1 VGARKDDITGNQ
13 RAQIAMEMLASY
25 RPYGKVRQLAEKYTV
40 SRQTIYT
47 IAASG
52 KALLDEW
59 MAPGPHGARVGGNI
73 VRVDRERVERSTVIL
88 TRFGVSQRDIPLC
101 LAELLDTQLSSSW
114 VNGQLA
120 QREALASGV
129 NQQWQPNVA
138 ETLSGDEIYS
148 NGSPNLLVVGN
159 TSLYIYALT
168 RQPTCDG
175 DTWGCVLL
183 DSPPMAQFASD
194 GGLGLAAGAQAAGV
208 TVHQLD
214 WDHLLRPLWGQA
226 TRLER
231 QAYAALEALE
241 ARAAQFHQARTTQRL
256 AHHLTIWE
264 HLQTEAETKLAQCD
278 QFSALARQVDG
289 QFGLIDPQ
297 TGQLRN
303 PVAGASVLREVG
315 KQLGQWTGRIYAK
328 LSSNLLSW
336 ADNLFAYQPIL
347 QKALAPL
354 TDQWETPALHA
365 LARLWQLEA
374 DAKRHPIA
382 LPQRLAQQA
391 AWSHCLDEAVGL
403 IGIDRLLPAWQALRE
418 VLNRSWRGS
427 MLCECVNSLLRPVL
441 AGRKSSD
448 QGCLELFRFLHNVHR
463 FPRGK
468 RAGHSPA
475 ELAGITLPADPLTLL
490 GFSPKCQSN
499 SLCS

>member
-13 RAQIAMEMLASY
+13 RAQIVMEMLPSY
-25 RPYGKVRQLAEKYTV
+25 RPYGKVSQLAEKYTV

-47 IAASG
+47 IAANG
-52 KALLDEW
+52 KALLDQQ

-73 VRVDRERVERSTVIL
+73 VCVDRERVERSTVIL

-101 LAELLDTQLSSSW
+101 LAELLDTQLSAGW

-120 QREALASGV
+120 QREALAAEV
-129 NQQWQPNVA
+129 NQEWQPSVA

-183 DSPPMAQFASD
+183 DSPHPAQFASD

-231 QAYAALEALE
+231 QAYAALETLE
-241 ARAAQFHQARTTQRL
+241 ARAAQFHQARTAQRL
-256 AHHLTIWE
+256 AHHLAVWE
-264 HLQTEAETKLAQCD
+264 HLHSEAEAKLAQSD
-278 QFSALARQVDG
+278 QFSALARQVDE

-303 PVAGASVLREVG
+303 PVTGASVLRDVG
-315 KQLGQWTGRIYAK
+315 KQLAQWTGRIYAK
-328 LSSNLLSW
+328 LSANLLSW
-336 ADNLFAYQPIL
+336 ADKLFAYQPIL
-347 QKALAPL
+347 QQALAPL
-354 TDQWETPALHA
+354 TEQWGTPTLHA

-382 LPQRLAQQA
+382 LLQRPPHQA
-391 AWSHCLDEAVGL
+391 AWNHCLDEAVGL
-403 IGIDRLLPAWQALRE
+403 IGTEQLLPAWQSLHE
-418 VLNRSWRGS
+418 VLSRSWRGS

-448 QGCLELFRFLHNVHR
+448 QGCLDLFRFFHNVHR

-475 ELAGITLPADPLTLL
+475 ELAGISLPADPLSLL